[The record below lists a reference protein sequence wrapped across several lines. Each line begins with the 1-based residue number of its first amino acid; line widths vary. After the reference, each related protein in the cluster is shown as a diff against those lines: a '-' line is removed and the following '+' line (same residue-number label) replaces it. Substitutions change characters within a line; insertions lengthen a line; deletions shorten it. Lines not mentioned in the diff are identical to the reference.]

1 MTKNF
6 TEIKPLCYW
15 VQHILP
21 LVYDDSL
28 SYMELLARTI
38 KRLNELIENNNK
50 LPDYIA
56 ELIKEYIS
64 SGEIEKVLAEVLAN
78 YMLNVKFPPAG
89 LTPATG
95 DGTADDTEAIQ
106 GCIDYAFN
114 NGGMAVYFP
123 SGSYLV
129 QSLTLRNKSTLF
141 GNDRYTT
148 LLVLKGGATAPLF
161 VGNVDEL
168 TLTGLGFDGNMDIQV
183 NNVDL
188 IDLTVNSAIITNLLL
203 TDGYDLLKI
212 TVNNDLQLNDVIF
225 NHAVTNALVSSGNG
239 YVQGCNLIFKT
250 VSALVGENFVI
261 LNNNNSILEELKFEG
276 ASPKGITVNG
286 NNNVIKLWSSDNI
299 VNAYIDNGDNNSF
312 SVYTKSESQKLSG
325 SKWNIIGGFYHET
338 IAGNKEVTAADS
350 LETVNSKTENIS
362 GTKNVNSKSSNETVT
377 NGKKLTAETLT
388 ENVDVKTVTAD
399 SSTENLRTKT
409 ETLTEDK
416 TVNARNSNENLT
428 GNKDVN
434 VQGSVEETI
443 DGTLT
448 ESNAGH
454 TETITGNDTKT
465 VTGKVSETSQN
476 KEVTANNSYIERG
489 FNKTETFTGAKNETL
504 GSSQETITG
513 DKVVTAANSTETVQ
527 GDKTLNTGDYAE
539 TVTGN
544 KTVKVTEDIT
554 EEVDGNKNENIGVK
568 GVVNAPDYQLN
579 ITNHLTYE
587 NPQRLNELFN
597 YITMKNP
604 QGQEYK
610 VLVDK
615 GATFAKDSASQ
626 SAFYADA
633 MATSVLGT
641 EKFKRWA
648 SKNPSERKICFIGN
662 SITEGSNN
670 YLENIFPQK
679 FANELSKYTAYNQVN
694 YSLGGNNIYNFYS
707 DTFTAVPGTPEGDPN
722 HFWRNWATNGKT
734 WKQCA
739 LDYDADIYI
748 CSFGMN
754 SNLGYRT
761 GENMYTHVTAI
772 TDYLR
777 SKGAA
782 VVWIADVMPAIDMYS
797 STEGLRAGAMAMR
810 IACLK
815 KNAPFMNANRLSNI
829 LLYGQDTLTYKIK
842 TYNKLPEGA
851 TAFSLFGQMNFTF
864 TDLPSGEDN
873 AIEIWFKYTTDGGGV
888 NGLLLRFYTE
898 SETPTIKAYSLQN
911 TTPTELGTSTFSG
924 LTTSVRLEGT
934 NLFIGSKVIT
944 DFKDLG
950 AGTFYMP
957 ANREKV
963 ASFFWISQEYASF
976 DSGFDNETIYPPED
990 TTYNGSHINHPS
1002 PLGHELFYFAP
1013 LRNIISMILNSR
1025 YNEYPTTYVSPVNGG
1040 YGVPQP
1046 TPIGG
1051 TTPKSG
1057 IVYTTSEPTFLSSEQ
1072 LKLIQA
1078 GTSGNNLTYFFTQDE
1093 TLKGVLQGNTLQLL
1107 F

>member
-1 MTKNF
+1 MNEWKYPS
-6 TEIKPLCYW
+6 KQCCARWL
-15 VQHILP
+15 VLP
-21 LVYDDSL
+21 TVYSDAL
-28 SYMELLARTI
+28 SYGEQLDKFCYA
-38 KRLNELIENNNK
+38 LNQVIENNNF
-50 LPDYIA
+50 LPTFVQQMIQ
-56 ELIKEYIS
+56 EYIS
-64 SGEIEKVLAEVLAN
+64 SGAIGEVVQDIIGQFI
-78 YMLNVKFPPAG
+78 LNVKYPPEG
-89 LTPATG
+89 ITPAVG
-95 DGTADDTEAIQ
+95 DGSADDTEAIQ

-123 SGSYLV
+123 SGSYLT
-129 QSLTLRNKSTLF
+129 QPLTLRGKATLF
-141 GNDRYTT
+141 GMDRYTT
-148 LLVLKGGATAPLF
+148 RLVMKGGATKAMFTGEVNELAL
-161 VGNVDEL
+161 VGLE
-168 TLTGLGFDGNMDIQV
+168 FDGNMDIQV

-188 IDLTVNSAIITNLLL
+188 FDISTDSAIISNCLL
-203 TDGYDLLKI
+203 TDGYVLLNI
-212 TVNNDLQLNDVIF
+212 TVNNDLQLNDIIF

-261 LNNNNSILEELKFEG
+261 LNNNNSILEELRFEG
-276 ASPKGITVNG
+276 AIPKGITVNG
-286 NNNVIKLWSSDNI
+286 NNNVIKLWASDNI
-299 VNAYIDNGDNNSF
+299 VNAYFDNGNNNSF

-338 IAGNKEVTAADS
+338 ITGNKEVTAANS
-350 LETVNSKTENIS
+350 LETVNSKTENIT
-362 GTKNVNSKSSNETVT
+362 GAKNVNSNSSNETIT
-377 NGKKLTAETLT
+377 NEKRLTATTLT
-388 ENVDVKTVTAD
+388 ENVNVKTVTAD

-409 ETLTEDK
+409 EELTEDK
-416 TVNARNSNENLT
+416 TVNARNSHENLT
-428 GNKDVN
+428 GNKNVN
-434 VQGSVEETI
+434 VHGSVEETI
-443 DGTLT
+443 GGTLT
-448 ESNAGH
+448 ESNTGH

-465 VTGKVSETSQN
+465 VTGDVS
-476 KEVTANNSYIERG
+476 
-489 FNKTETFTGAKNETL
+489 
-504 GSSQETITG
+504 
-513 DKVVTAANSTETVQ
+513 ETVQ

-544 KTVKVTEDIT
+544 KTVKVTEDFT

-579 ITNHLTYE
+579 IDNHLTYE
-587 NPQRLNELFN
+587 DPQRLNELFN

-615 GATFAKDSASQ
+615 GATFVKSNASQ

-648 SKNPSERKICFIGN
+648 SKNPTERKICFIGN
-662 SITEGSNN
+662 SIAEGSNN

-679 FANELSKYTAYNQVN
+679 FANELAKYAAYNQVN
-694 YSLGGNNIYNFYS
+694 YSLGGNNIYQFYS
-707 DTFTAVPGTPEGDPN
+707 DTFTAVPGTSAGDQN
-722 HFWRNWATNGKT
+722 HFWRSWATNGKT

-754 SNLGYRT
+754 SNLGYKT

-782 VVWIADVMPAIDMYS
+782 VVWIADVMPAVNMYT

-815 KNAPFMNANRLSNI
+815 KGAPFVNANRLSNI

-842 TYNKLPEGA
+842 TYDALPEGA

-864 TDLPSGEDN
+864 TDLPAGEDN

-944 DFKDLG
+944 DYKDLE

-963 ASFFWISQEYASF
+963 ASFFWISQEYATFNS
-976 DSGFDNETIYPPED
+976 DFDNETIYPSED
-990 TTYNGSHINHPS
+990 TPYNGSHINHPS

-1025 YNEYPTTYVSPVNGG
+1025 YNEYPTTYVSPINGG

-1057 IVYTTSEPTFLSSEQ
+1057 IVYSTTEPTYLSTEQ
-1072 LKLIQA
+1072 LKLIKA